1 MAIKLNPGR
10 QYPLVLEQAFT
21 ANDLD
26 GTNAVVAAK
35 LPRDAI
41 ILRGYISVTKAFS
54 AGTIG
59 VGVAGAAT
67 AYGSLNTATLG
78 IKALTATGT
87 PVGASELKLTPSA
100 ALTGGGATLVVEY
113 IIAGRANEAQP

>member
-21 ANDLD
+21 ADDLD
-26 GTNAVVAAK
+26 GTNAVVA
-35 LPRDAI
+35 I
-41 ILRGYISVTKAFS
+41 ILRGHISVTKAFS

-59 VGVAGAAT
+59 VGVTGAAT
-67 AYGSLNTATLG
+67 AYGSLNTAAPG

-100 ALTGGGATLVVEY
+100 ALTGGEATLVVEY

>member
-21 ANDLD
+21 ADDLD

-41 ILRGYISVTKAFS
+41 ILRGYIVSPRPLAPAPSVSVWPARLRP
-54 AGTIG
+54 
-59 VGVAGAAT
+59 T
-67 AYGSLNTATLG
+67 A
-78 IKALTATGT
+78 
-87 PVGASELKLTPSA
+87 
-100 ALTGGGATLVVEY
+100 
-113 IIAGRANEAQP
+113 R

>member
-21 ANDLD
+21 ADDLD

-41 ILRGYISVTKAFS
+41 ILRGHISVTKAFS

-59 VGVAGAAT
+59 VGVTGAAT
-67 AYGSLNTATLG
+67 AYGSPNTATLG

-87 PVGASELKLTPSA
+87 PVGASEL
-100 ALTGGGATLVVEY
+100 
-113 IIAGRANEAQP
+113 